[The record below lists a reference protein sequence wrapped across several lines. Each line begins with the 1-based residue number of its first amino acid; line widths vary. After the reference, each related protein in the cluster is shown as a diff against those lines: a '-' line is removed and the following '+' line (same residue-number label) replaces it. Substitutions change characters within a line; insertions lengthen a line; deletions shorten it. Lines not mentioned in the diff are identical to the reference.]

1 MTGVE
6 VAPVG
11 LGHMQTAP
19 AFHRGWGR
27 FLLAV
32 KPASYNFWRA
42 FIQFLA
48 GLGAGSQNLRLA
60 SLRAFCKPLL
70 DPAIAS

>member
-32 KPASYNFWRA
+32 KPAST
-42 FIQFLA
+42 ISG
-48 GLGAGSQNLRLA
+48 GLGGGKPKSSARFAA
-60 SLRAFCKPLL
+60 SVL
-70 DPAIAS
+70 

>member
-11 LGHMQTAP
+11 LGICKRLQLFTEA
-19 AFHRGWGR
+19 G
-27 FLLAV
+27 AV
-32 KPASYNFWRA
+32 FFWRSSRPL
-42 FIQFLA
+42 QFLA
-48 GLGAGSQNLRLA
+48 GLGAASQNLRLA